1 MSCENFIGLSD
12 KILGTFKAQKRP
24 SVDRTAF
31 STSITSYVQVIKKL
45 PVHSKPKVTIIS
57 MLYNTYRGID
67 IISLYK
73 LEGLTKSLFFTHA
86 HTCSVYVNE
95 YGYVVISLH
104 CYIYDSGICQ

>member
-1 MSCENFIGLSD
+1 MNFTGPSG
-12 KILGTFKAQKRP
+12 KMFGAFKAQKRP

-45 PVHSKPKVTIIS
+45 PVRSKPKVTIIS

-73 LEGLTKSLFFTHA
+73 LEGLTKSLFLTHT
-86 HTCSVYVNE
+86 HTRSVYVNE
-95 YGYVVISLH
+95 HGYVVISLH
-104 CYIYDSGICQ
+104 CYINDSGICQ